1 MVPIAPRY
9 DPKILEAVRALDD
22 LSEPMAETARRVG
35 TAAQRMGLIR
45 PTYPHLRRLIRAERA
60 LRAAER
66 AQREAMRELV
76 ADVVDDFVRGKIV
89 HAYEVADRVADIRSR
104 GP

>member
-9 DPKILEAVRALDD
+9 DPRIIEAVRALDD
-22 LSEPMAETARRVG
+22 PSQPMAETARRVG

-60 LRAAER
+60 LRDAER

-76 ADVVDDFVRGKIV
+76 ADVVEDFVRARLV
-89 HAYEVADRVADIRSR
+89 DAYDVADRVAEIRSGR
-104 GP
+104 P

>member
-1 MVPIAPRY
+1 
-9 DPKILEAVRALDD
+9 
-22 LSEPMAETARRVG
+22 MAETARRVG

-45 PTYPHLRRLIRAERA
+45 PTYPHMRRLIRAERA

-76 ADVVDDFVRGKIV
+76 ADVVDDFIRGSMI
-89 HAYEVADRVADIRSR
+89 HAYEIADRAGEIRSR
-104 GP
+104 GA